1 MNIDLKKPLFV
12 FKILDMYNIYLKIF
26 SKSKKKNS
34 NAFSALNKKQIPNI
48 RYFLLKLDSVQA
60 LM

>member
-12 FKILDMYNIYLKIF
+12 FKVLDMYTLKIF

-34 NAFSALNKKQIPNI
+34 NASSALNKKQIPNI